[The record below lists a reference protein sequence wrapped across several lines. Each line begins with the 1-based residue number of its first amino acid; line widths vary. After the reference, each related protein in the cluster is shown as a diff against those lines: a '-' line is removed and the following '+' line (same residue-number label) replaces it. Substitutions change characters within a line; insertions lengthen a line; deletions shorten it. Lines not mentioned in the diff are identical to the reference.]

1 MKITIEVTEKV
12 KKEIELQFPYYTK
25 SDYRF
30 YKFIDENNCL
40 EVYKGITDFSID
52 FSPYK
57 TFALP
62 YEPSTAEEFNTK
74 FKIVKSLIESI

>member
-1 MKITIEVTEKV
+1 MNC
-12 KKEIELQFPYYTK
+12 
-25 SDYRF
+25 YRF
-30 YKFIDENNCL
+30 YKFIDENTCL

-74 FKIVKSLIESI
+74 FNIGVLLYTKRYV